1 MTDRERI
8 KFAAAMTDETDE
20 AVLSAYLNMA
30 ESIALHQLYPFG
42 GDDSSILPD
51 TYEYDMLQIAVYL
64 INTRGAE
71 GETGHTE
78 GGISRT
84 YSAADVPQALLARIV
99 PKAVVL

>member
-1 MTDRERI
+1 
-8 KFAAAMTDETDE
+8 MTDESDE
-20 AVLSAYLNMA
+20 SVLSAYISMA

-51 TYEYDMLQIAVYL
+51 NHEYDMLQIAVYL
-64 INTRGAE
+64 LNKRGAE

-84 YSAADVPQALLARIV
+84 YSSADVPQSLLSRIV
-99 PKAVVL
+99 PKAVIL

>member
-64 INTRGAE
+64 INKRGAE
-71 GETGHTE
+71 GETGHTQ
-78 GGISRT
+78 GALSRHN
-84 YSAADVPQALLARIV
+84 SAPDVPQDLFARIE
-99 PKAVVL
+99 P